1 MSQSLQAVILSLYH
15 LKESET
21 INKLPIIQKR
31 IVDPLHSYA
40 AVLKERMNT
49 PTLINENACI
59 EKEPKKE
66 NLSIKKDKYVNPMK
80 SFADIVKSKDI
91 KYMK

>member
-59 EKEPKKE
+59 EKKPNE

>member
-1 MSQSLQAVILSLYH
+1 MQAVILSLYH

-49 PTLINENACI
+49 PTLINETACI
-59 EKEPKKE
+59 EKEPMD
-66 NLSIKKDKYVNPMK
+66 NLSIKKENYVDPMK